1 MFSTVTATRFPETV
15 TAMTAVLS
23 DSVAQSPLMSTFRPL
38 LRCSRTVPDA
48 GLSASVVVDA
58 TDGSV
63 QVLVDGGE
71 ADPVH
76 SGALEGGGL
85 WGCKVGSQ
93 LVAEDDEDDVEDVSD
108 QFHGFL
114 GGGLSSHMWLW
125 RSRSRCATF
134 FLISWLLIAALHR
147 QAAIPASSTSRVTA
161 MEMVRAV
168 SATS

>member
-76 SGALEGGGL
+76 DGALEGGGL
-85 WGCKVGSQ
+85 GGCNVGPQ
-93 LVAEDDEDDVEDVSD
+93 YVDEDDEHDAEDLSEDVHYRS
-108 QFHGFL
+108 
-114 GGGLSSHMWLW
+114 LSSRQPRNTGKRG
-125 RSRSRCATF
+125 RSFTPTRKDFTLA
-134 FLISWLLIAALHR
+134 SWPR
-147 QAAIPASSTSRVTA
+147 
-161 MEMVRAV
+161 
-168 SATS
+168 